1 MDGLPSCAVT
11 CFIQALSASSCAATD
26 NDCICADNTL
36 NQALEACIFQSCTI
50 KEALTTRRL
59 TQTSCGESIHAPDS
73 QFVILSTV
81 FLVISM
87 LCVLLRLAGRLVA
100 SKLGWDDLTI
110 GLASGLAIAIGVLAF
125 PIHNAGLGTDFWN
138 IPFENIT
145 RTLYLFAIVV
155 NLYPPTIALI
165 KISMLLLY
173 LRLFPSTTLRIATIT
188 ILTLTAIWGLVY
200 TLINIFICNPRS
212 YAWEQWDGEHE
223 GRCMDQQAILMS
235 HAIINIV
242 LDVVVIGLP
251 LSTLLRLKLGRDK
264 KVGVFVM
271 FVIGIL
277 VTILSILRLTT
288 TMGFLKSKN
297 PTRDFI
303 PVCIWSVLE
312 IDLGILCACMPGIR
326 ACFRFIVNAVTGKSE
341 ITEDSHDNSESR
353 LNSKSKSFRLSTRRI
368 SLSLGRSGDFVTLDD
383 MEGQLH

>member
-1 MDGLPSCAVT
+1 MDGLPTCAVT
-11 CFIQALSASSCAATD
+11 CLIQSLSASACAARD
-26 NDCICADNTL
+26 NACICGDSAL
-36 NQALEACIFQSCTI
+36 NQALEACIFQSCTT

-59 TQTSCGESIHAPDS
+59 TQSACGESVHAPDN

-81 FLVISM
+81 FLAISM
-87 LCVLLRLAGRLVA
+87 LCVLLRLAGRLVG

-110 GLASGLAIAIGVLAF
+110 GLASGLAIAIGALAF

-155 NLYPPTIALI
+155 DLYPPTIALI
-165 KISMLLLY
+165 KVSMLLLY
-173 LRLFPSTTLRIATIT
+173 LRLFPSPTLRTATIT
-188 ILTLTAIWGLVY
+188 VATLTAIWGTVY

-212 YAWEQWDGEHE
+212 YIWEQWDGEHS
-223 GRCMDQQAILMS
+223 GKCMDQQAILIS

-251 LSTLLRLKLGRDK
+251 LPTLLGLRLSASK
-264 KVGVFVM
+264 KVGVCAM
-271 FVIGIL
+271 FVVGIA

-288 TMGFLKSKN
+288 TMGFLQSKN

-326 ACFRFIVNAVTGKSE
+326 ACLRHIINALTGKTE
-341 ITEDSHDNSESR
+341 ITEESHDNSESR
-353 LNSKSKSFRLSTRRI
+353 LNSKSFRLSSRRL
-368 SLSLGRSGDFVTLDD
+368 SLSRAGDFVTLAD
-383 MEGQLH
+383 MEGHK